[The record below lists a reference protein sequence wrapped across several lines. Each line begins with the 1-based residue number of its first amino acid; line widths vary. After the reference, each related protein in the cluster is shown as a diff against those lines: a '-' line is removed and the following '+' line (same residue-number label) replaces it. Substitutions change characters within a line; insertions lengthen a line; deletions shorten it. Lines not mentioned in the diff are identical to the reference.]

1 MPHEILYGTDIPTLL
16 ARARAQLG
24 EDARMLSIR
33 RAPIGGFE
41 LHAEEGRA
49 AWHGPRIER
58 MRPDPADPTVRR
70 DVDARVIALV
80 GPTGSGKTTTLA
92 KLANHRDVF
101 GVDAVGML
109 CLDTYRVGAVE
120 QARAY
125 AELSRLPLEV
135 VYEVSD
141 IVRALQRL
149 RDCNVILVDT
159 AGRAPSRPGDLHEIR
174 LLLAALRP
182 CEVHLTL
189 PAGLDP
195 RRARAV
201 FAQHRCLGVTH
212 VLATKVDEFPQD
224 HVVRELAAD
233 QGLPMRWTT
242 TGQEVPADLAWAGAP
257 LSQEAA

>member
-1 MPHEILYGTDIPTLL
+1 MPPEILYGTDIPSLL

-24 EDARMLSIR
+24 EDARMMSIR

-49 AWHGPRIER
+49 AWHGPRIEAL
-58 MRPDPADPTVRR
+58 RPEPTELAAGRGTSP
-70 DVDARVIALV
+70 RVFALV

-101 GVDAVGML
+101 GGDAVGML

-135 VYEVSD
+135 VYEARDVA
-141 IVRALQRL
+141 RARQRL
-149 RDCNVILVDT
+149 RDCRVLLVDT
-159 AGRAPSRPGDLHEIR
+159 AGRAPSRPGDLAEIR
-174 LLLAALRP
+174 VLLAELNP

-189 PAGLDP
+189 PAGLDA

-201 FAQHRCLGVTH
+201 YAQHRSLGLTH

-224 HVVRELAAD
+224 HVVRDLAAEH
-233 QGLPMRWTT
+233 GLPMRWMT

-257 LSQEAA
+257 LPQEAA